1 MSVRLVAVVV
11 AACALLAS
19 PLAAEA
25 TARPAQ
31 AAAVDPASA
40 LRAFM
45 AAAREGRFDRM
56 WAQLSPRS
64 RARLGPTLTRFRAG
78 AGPQLRER
86 VAGFSARARLI
97 VNERIDLRF
106 GVAAV
111 AGRRRAAGRT
121 RYDAFAAAA
130 RLERAGWQLELG
142 GPVKLHAIRPN
153 PGERVVRRT
162 QIAAGVA
169 AHAAIAEAGLWV
181 DGLAFPSRGGMT
193 DPRHLTMWDE
203 APQPLRA
210 GHHTVVAFASAGQ
223 TASAIAWAFSVV
235 R

>member
-1 MSVRLVAVVV
+1 MSARAALVAVW
-11 AACALLAS
+11 AAALLAS
-19 PLAAEA
+19 PLAS
-25 TARPAQ
+25 Q
-31 AAAVDPASA
+31 AATRRDAAEDPATA
-40 LRAFM
+40 LRAFV

-56 WAQLSPRS
+56 WAELSQPS
-64 RARLGPTLTRFRAG
+64 RARLGPSLARFRAG
-78 AGPQLRER
+78 AGPKLRDQ
-86 VAGFSARARLI
+86 VGGFSARARLI
-97 VNERIDLRF
+97 LNERVDLRF

-111 AGRRRAAGRT
+111 AGRRRADGRT

-130 RLERAGWQLELG
+130 RLERAGWKLEVG

-169 AHAAIAEAGLWV
+169 AHAPIEEAALWV

-210 GHHTVVAFASAGQ
+210 GRHTVVAFASAGR
-223 TASAIAWAFSVV
+223 TASAIAWAFSAV